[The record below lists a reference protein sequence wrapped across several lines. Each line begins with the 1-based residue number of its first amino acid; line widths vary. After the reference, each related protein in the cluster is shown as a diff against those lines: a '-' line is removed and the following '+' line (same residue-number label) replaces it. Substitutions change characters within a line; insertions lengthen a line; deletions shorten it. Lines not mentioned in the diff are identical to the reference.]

1 MAEQCTT
8 LAFVWL
14 ARWLGVCT
22 GSFGDVHLKLNLT
35 AKAPRQSVAPALPI
49 AKIIPRGFSLNPLRL
64 VRKLNPFSKSAAEAP
79 IPIESYRVVKTTV
92 RGPKRWTVSPLF
104 CCGAYSGTTSHQETT
119 SESLASDSVFAFGFA
134 LALLCFAL
142 LSFPFIAFPREN
154 PCVPLLVLVR

>member
-1 MAEQCTT
+1 MPASCRLTEQCTT
-8 LAFVWL
+8 LASVWL
-14 ARWLGVCT
+14 ARWHGVC
-22 GSFGDVHLKLNLT
+22 SFGDVHLKLNLT

-49 AKIIPRGFSLNPLRL
+49 AKVIPRGFSLNPLRL

-134 LALLCFAL
+134 LLRFALLCFPF
-142 LSFPFIAFPREN
+142 LSSHFQGKNRVCHF
-154 PCVPLLVLVR
+154 